1 MIPRLHFLRAS
12 LTDRCL
18 CVRTR
23 ITSAEGDRKASKET
37 AGAKIEGNKRRIATL
52 REENKDLV
60 AQLRVL
66 KNPGKQKYGAGVSM
80 KAVNVM
86 DEKVCG
92 LIKKHNHVR
101 AEALR
106 KEKELLQLQ
115 KEMCVVFSLDCVR
128 MLLLL
133 HQCLEWSCWQCSR
146 EAPAYLLDLHPC
158 SNEQVCVHDGVGF
171 FSREVV
177 KGGGYLCTS

>member
-1 MIPRLHFLRAS
+1 VIPRLHFLRAS

-18 CVRTR
+18 CVRAR
-23 ITSAEGDRKASKET
+23 IKSAEGDRKASKET

-52 REENKDLV
+52 REGNKDLV

-115 KEMCVVFSLDCVR
+115 KEMCVVFSLDCVQHCCSSTSVGNGVAGNAAEK
-128 MLLLL
+128 LLRT
-133 HQCLEWSCWQCSR
+133 CSICTL
-146 EAPAYLLDLHPC
+146 AQTNKC
-158 SNEQVCVHDGVGF
+158 VCMMVWASFLGWW
-171 FSREVV
+171 
-177 KGGGYLCTS
+177 